1 MDLRTGTASAV
12 DTGTSGVRRARAV
25 VLAVSLAALVAK
37 TVIAAVTRGP
47 ADVRIFEAFAAAIAR
62 VGPLGI
68 YEHPMPDQPVYNHPP
83 LTGWMLLGFD
93 GLRQLGIPFGS
104 LIRAPATLAD
114 LVSALLVLEILR
126 RRRSLRTA
134 TACAVGCALSPLLLA
149 TSGHHGNTDSV
160 AVMFAVLSAYLLAD
174 RKSPCAAGVAAAVG
188 VGVKLIPV
196 VAVPALLV
204 AAARGGR
211 PVLGRFAA
219 GLTAALLVVWGPA
232 AAAVPEGLWRNV
244 LAYEGGRARLWGL
257 VRFADW
263 AGASDGFTESLHG
276 DFPLL
281 FVGVCA
287 AAGAW
292 CAWARP
298 ASPAYAVALSTTL
311 LLLLSTASAVQYL
324 AWPVVGLFL
333 FGAVEGALYSA
344 VAGAAATVVYAG
356 ASAVRWDDWAL
367 HLAEAAWV
375 LLAAGI
381 VTGLRRV
388 FVEAPPYADGRP
400 PAAVPRAATAPARES
415 APASP
420 VP

>member
-1 MDLRTGTASAV
+1 MDQRTGTASAV
-12 DTGTSGVRRARAV
+12 ETGTSGVRRARAV
-25 VLAVSLAALVAK
+25 VLAAAVAALVAK

-47 ADVRIFEAFAAAIAR
+47 ADVRIFDAFAAAIAR
-62 VGPLGI
+62 VGPLRI
-68 YEHPMPDQPVYNHPP
+68 YEHPMPQQPVYNHPP

-93 GLRQLGIPFGS
+93 ELRQLGIPFGS

-126 RRRSLRTA
+126 RRRSLGSA
-134 TACAVGCALSPLLLA
+134 TACAVGCALSPVLLA

-160 AVMFAVLSAYLLAD
+160 AVMFAVLAAYLLAD
-174 RKSPCAAGVAAAVG
+174 RRRPLAAGVAAAVA

-211 PVLGRFAA
+211 PVLVRFAA
-219 GLTAALLVVWGPA
+219 GLTAALAVVWGPA
-232 AAAVPEGLWRNV
+232 VATVPEGLWHNV
-244 LAYEGGRARLWGL
+244 LAYEGGSARLWGL

-263 AGASDGFTESLHG
+263 AGASDGFTEALHA

-287 AAGAW
+287 AAGVW
-292 CAWARP
+292 CAWVRP

-333 FGAVEGALYSA
+333 FGAVGGWLYSA
-344 VAGAAATVVYAG
+344 VAGAAAVVVYAG

-367 HLAEAAWV
+367 HLAEAAWL

-381 VTGLRRV
+381 ATGLRRV
-388 FVEAPPYADGRP
+388 LAEPPPGADGRP
-400 PAAVPRAATAPARES
+400 PAVVPRAATES
-415 APASP
+415 APRSAPTAP